1 MQNLKERLFLCKNI
15 VMKAFLGMGLL
26 GSNFVRALI
35 KRGEPVQVWNR
46 TTSKAQELEKEGAK
60 AFVQAQ
66 DAVRGATEIHCT
78 LKDDAAVDEVLKAA
92 EAGLTPGAI
101 IIDHT
106 TTSQEGAVRRTQ
118 TWKEKGFTYQH
129 APVFMGPT
137 NALDGT
143 GFMLLSGDEAIINRL
158 SPSLSK
164 MTGKLLY
171 FGTEPGK
178 AAAMKLAGNAFLVC
192 LTAGLKDTLTLSKAL
207 GVSIEDLLTLFNS
220 WNPGAHVQA
229 RLQRMTGADHT
240 QPSWE
245 LNMARKDTQLF
256 LDAAQQTNN
265 QLVLMPAIAALM
277 DEFINKGFG
286 NHDWTVIGK

>member
-1 MQNLKERLFLCKNI
+1 
-15 VMKAFLGMGLL
+15 MKAFLGMGLL
-26 GSNFVRALI
+26 GSNFVRAMI
-35 KRGEPVQVWNR
+35 KRGEAVQVWNR
-46 TTSKAQELEKEGAK
+46 TPSKARELETVGAK
-60 AFVQAQ
+60 AFAQVQ
-66 DAVRGATEIHCT
+66 DAVRGATEIHLT
-78 LKDDAAVDEVLKAA
+78 LKDDASVDEVLKAA
-92 EAGLTPGAI
+92 EPGLTPGAI

-106 TTSQEGAVRRTQ
+106 TTSKEGAINRTQ
-118 TWKEKGFTYQH
+118 AWKEKGFTYQH

-143 GFMLLSGDEAIINRL
+143 GFMLLSGDETIINAL
-158 SPSLSK
+158 TPSLSK

-171 FGTEPGK
+171 FGNEVGK
-178 AAAMKLAGNAFLVC
+178 AAALKLAGNAFLVC

-207 GVSIEDLLTLFNS
+207 NVTVEDLLTLFNS

-229 RLQRMTGADHT
+229 RLQRMTAADHT

-256 LDAAQQTNN
+256 LDATQQTSN

-277 DEFINKGFG
+277 DEWINKGFG

>member
-1 MQNLKERLFLCKNI
+1 
-15 VMKAFLGMGLL
+15 MKAFLGMGLL
-26 GSNFVRALI
+26 GSNFVRAML
-35 KRGEPVQVWNR
+35 KRSETVQVWNR

-60 AFVQAQ
+60 AFVQVQ
-66 DAVRGATEIHCT
+66 DAVKNATEIYLT

-92 EAGLTPGAI
+92 EPGLTPGAT

-106 TTSQEGAVRRTQ
+106 TTSKEGAIRRTQ
-118 TWKEKGFTYQH
+118 AWKEKGFTYQH
-129 APVFMGPT
+129 APVFMGPA

-143 GFMLLSGDEAIINRL
+143 GFILLSGEEAIIGSL
-158 SPSLSK
+158 TPTLSK
-164 MTGKLLY
+164 MTGKLLF
-171 FGTEPGK
+171 FGTDVGK

-192 LTAGLKDTLTLSKAL
+192 LTAGLKDTLTLSKSL
-207 GVSIEDLLTLFNS
+207 GTSVEDLLTLFNS

-256 LDAAQQTNN
+256 IDAAQQAGH